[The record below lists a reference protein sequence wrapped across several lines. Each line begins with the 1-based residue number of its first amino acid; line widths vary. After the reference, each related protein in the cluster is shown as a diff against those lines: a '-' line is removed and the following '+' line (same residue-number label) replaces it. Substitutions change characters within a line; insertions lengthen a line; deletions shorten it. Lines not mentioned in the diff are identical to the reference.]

1 MNWEALGAIGE
12 ILGAVAVVATLVYLS
27 RQITQNSKA
36 LTRANDY
43 AQASSIHD
51 SNAMYVQVFSQ
62 LALDAELASIYHR
75 GLAKETLDDVEAVR
89 YAALINTYFAFI
101 EEMSVQVKVGLG
113 FSEFMQMDLQELLE
127 FGYPYW
133 GRLLDT
139 EAGMAW
145 WTDDAPFQYSP
156 DFVRLVNE
164 ILTKD
169 RARRSV

>member
-1 MNWEALGAIGE
+1 
-12 ILGAVAVVATLVYLS
+12 
-27 RQITQNSKA
+27 
-36 LTRANDY
+36 
-43 AQASSIHD
+43 
-51 SNAMYVQVFSQ
+51 MYVQVFSQ

-133 GRLLDT
+133 GRLLDA

-145 WTDDAPFQYSP
+145 WTDDAHSNTH
-156 DFVRLVNE
+156 R
-164 ILTKD
+164 IL
-169 RARRSV
+169 SVS